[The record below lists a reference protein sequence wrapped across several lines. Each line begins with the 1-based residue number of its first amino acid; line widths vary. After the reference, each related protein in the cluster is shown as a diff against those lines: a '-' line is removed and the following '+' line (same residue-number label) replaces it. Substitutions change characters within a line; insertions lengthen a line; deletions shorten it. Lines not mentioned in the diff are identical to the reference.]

1 MGIVAWLLGSELGRR
16 VAIYGA
22 LVLGLLFA
30 IWRIYAAGKS
40 AEQAK
45 QAQAALEN
53 LRKRMQSDDEIS
65 SLPAAQRRERLSGWV
80 SDDK

>member
-1 MGIVAWLLGSELGRR
+1 MGIVAWLLGSELGRK

-30 IWRIYAAGKS
+30 IWRIYAAGQS

-45 QAQAALEN
+45 QAQASLQN
-53 LRKRMQSDDEIS
+53 LRKRMETDDEITGLS
-65 SLPAAQRRERLSGWV
+65 VDQRRERLSRWM
-80 SDDK
+80 SDGQ

>member
-1 MGIVAWLLGSELGRR
+1 MAILSWLLGSELGRKI
-16 VAIYGA
+16 AIGGA
-22 LVLGLLFA
+22 IAIGLLLA
-30 IWRIYAAGKS
+30 VWRIYAAGQS
-40 AEQAK
+40 AEKAK

-65 SLPAAQRRERLSGWV
+65 RLPAAARRERISEWV